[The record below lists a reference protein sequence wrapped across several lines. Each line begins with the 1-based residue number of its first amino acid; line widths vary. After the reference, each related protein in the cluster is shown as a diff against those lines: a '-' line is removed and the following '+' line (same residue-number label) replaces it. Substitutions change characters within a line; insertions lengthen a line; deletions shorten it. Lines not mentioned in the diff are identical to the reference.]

1 MKIFLKKE
9 KNKMQIR
16 GKIFIFRGVSYKL
29 GKRGGNSH
37 TYQK

>member
-1 MKIFLKKE
+1 MQIFLKKE

-16 GKIFIFRGVSYKL
+16 GNVLLFRGVSYKL
-29 GKRGGNSH
+29 GKRGGNSP